1 MNFELA
7 ESELPMRI
15 RLERP
20 MTDERLM
27 RFAAEIEPL
36 RVEREANGELIV
48 MSPTGLEGSGFNSE
62 IIADLTIWARQDGR
76 GKVFDSNGGF
86 TLPDGSMRTPDAAWL
101 SWQRWNALPRS
112 EQKKFGRVVPEFVI
126 ELRSETDRLPVLQDK
141 MRIWIENGVEVA
153 WLIDPEEQAVTIYRP
168 GDQPEHLAHP
178 TSVQGT
184 CPIAGFELVMARIWE

>member
-36 RVEREANGELIV
+36 RVERDANGELIV

-153 WLIDPEEQAVTIYRP
+153 WLIDPEEKAVTIYRP
-168 GDQPEHLAHP
+168 GDEPEHLAHP

-184 CPIAGFELVMARIWE
+184 GPIAGFELVMARIWD

>member
-36 RVEREANGELIV
+36 RVERDANGELIV

-62 IIADLTIWARQDGR
+62 IITDLTIWARQDGR
-76 GKVFDSNGGF
+76 GKVFDSSGGF
-86 TLPDGSMRTPDAAWL
+86 TLPDDSMRIPDAAWL

-112 EQKKFGRVVPEFVI
+112 EQKKFGRVVPEFII
-126 ELRSETDRLPVLQDK
+126 ELRSETDRLPPLQAK
-141 MRIWIENGVEVA
+141 MNEWVANGVDVA
-153 WLIDPEEQAVTIYRP
+153 WLIDPEEKSVTIYRP
-168 GDQPEHLAHP
+168 GDQPEHLGHP

-184 CPIAGFELVMARIWE
+184 GPIAGFELVMARIWE

>member
-15 RLERP
+15 RLECP

-27 RFAAEIEPL
+27 RFAAELEPL
-36 RVEREANGELIV
+36 RVERDANGELIV
-48 MSPTGLEGSGFNSE
+48 MSPTGLEGSGQNSE
-62 IIADLTIWARQDGR
+62 IIADLIIWARQDAR

-86 TLPDGSMRTPDAAWL
+86 TLPDGSMRAPDAAWL

-141 MRIWIENGVEVA
+141 MRIWIANGVEVA
-153 WLIDPEEQAVTIYRP
+153 WLIDPIEKAVTIYRP
-168 GDQPEHLAHP
+168 GDEPEHLAHP
-178 TSVQGT
+178 TCVQGT
-184 CPIAGFELVMARIWE
+184 GPIAGFELVMSRIWE